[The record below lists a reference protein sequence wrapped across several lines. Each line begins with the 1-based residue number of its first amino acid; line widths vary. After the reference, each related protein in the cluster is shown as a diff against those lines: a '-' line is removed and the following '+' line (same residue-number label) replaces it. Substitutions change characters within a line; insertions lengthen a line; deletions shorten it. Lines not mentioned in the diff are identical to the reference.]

1 VDSVFDRILG
11 VSDQRGAGFVL
22 LIDPDDTPEAAL
34 PELAMRAESVGV
46 DFFFVGGSLV
56 HATELER
63 YVATLKRH
71 TRLPVLGFPGAI
83 TQVVPNLDA
92 VLFLSVI
99 SGRNADYL
107 IGRHVVAAPL
117 IRRMGLETIP
127 TGYMLVESGA
137 LTTAQYMVGSL
148 PLPRSKPDVAVATAL
163 AGEMLGLKL
172 LYLDGGSGA
181 ERAVPDEMIRS
192 IADAVSIPMVVGGGI
207 RTPEEVGR
215 KVAAGAAFVVVGN
228 AFEENGDSVFM
239 TEMALAAHSGVRV

>member
-1 VDSVFDRILG
+1 M
-11 VSDQRGAGFVL
+11 L
-22 LIDPDDTPEAAL
+22 LIDPDDTPEAGM

-46 DFFFVGGSLV
+46 DLFFVGGSLV
-56 HATELER
+56 HATEMER

-71 TRLPVLGFPGAI
+71 TSLPVIGFPGAI

-99 SGRNADYL
+99 SGRNPDYL

-117 IRRMGLETIP
+117 IRGMELEAIS

-148 PLPRSKPDVAVATAL
+148 PLPRSKPDVAVATAM

-181 ERAVPDEMIRS
+181 EHAVPDEMIHG
-192 IADAVSIPMVVGGGI
+192 IAGVVSTPIVVGGGI
-207 RTPEEVGR
+207 RTPEAVAR
-215 KVAAGAAFVVVGN
+215 KVAAGASFVVVGN
-228 AFEENGDSVFM
+228 AFEENGESGYM
-239 TEMALAAHSGVRV
+239 TEMAAAAHSGVGV